1 MLVFRTDGCLSISKP
16 RTIYDFLSVLI
27 ATSHAQEF
35 FSSTYALLLFS
46 QFPMLLFSSTYESS
60 AVSLHPWPRTAH
72 VGSTHRHNSSR
83 ARGGSVHAL
92 VEKRPFVD
100 GQKVYLVLSDIWAR
114 DTRNACIFDH
124 VFLSDWSPRQRW
136 PMKGKQIYQLGGQGV
151 SNISGAVVSG
161 R

>member
-27 ATSHAQEF
+27 ATSHAQDF

-46 QFPMLLFSSTYESS
+46 PFPMLLFSSTYESS

-83 ARGGSVHAL
+83 ARGGSVGGMFGHGVCVVRAAETWVPRFLKKFGYLGFTDRL
-92 VEKRPFVD
+92 VPWKKTNRAN
-100 GQKVYLVLSDIWAR
+100 S
-114 DTRNACIFDH
+114 
-124 VFLSDWSPRQRW
+124 
-136 PMKGKQIYQLGGQGV
+136 V
-151 SNISGAVVSG
+151 SVNSV
-161 R
+161 RF